1 MNKTAVII
9 GAVIIFL
16 GAGVFALTTTSD
28 DDSSIDQTPNTSQS
42 ETTTATP
49 ANNAEKQDMIEN
61 SDQTIDM
68 VMSNFKYSQDTITAS
83 PGDIVTINLS
93 VASGSHDFVIDE
105 LNVQSEVIG
114 SSGTDTI
121 TFTVPEDAAGQS
133 YSFYCS
139 IGNHRA
145 QGMEGELVISG

>member
-1 MNKTAVII
+1 MNKTVVII
-9 GAVIIFL
+9 GAVIIFA
-16 GAGVFALTTTSD
+16 GAGVYALTANSD
-28 DDSSIDQTPNTSQS
+28 DDSSVSQTPNTSQS
-42 ETTTATP
+42 EAVTATP

-61 SDQTIDM
+61 SDQTIDI
-68 VMSNFKYSQDTITAS
+68 VMSNFEYSQDTITAS
-83 PGDIVTINLS
+83 PGDIVTVNLS

-114 SSGTDTI
+114 RSGTDTI
-121 TFTVPEDAAGQS
+121 TFTVPEDAAGQT